1 MTDVIR
7 KDLRR
12 LLRLRVQTQVYD
24 RGVLSLGSTV
34 KGWSHVWALQ
44 DYLSMARVLD
54 GKSNRLH
61 IYVSLYT

>member
-12 LLRLRVQTQVYD
+12 LLRLRVRTQLYD

-44 DYLSMARVLD
+44 DYLSMVNQTVCISMCRYIHD
-54 GKSNRLH
+54 
-61 IYVSLYT
+61 